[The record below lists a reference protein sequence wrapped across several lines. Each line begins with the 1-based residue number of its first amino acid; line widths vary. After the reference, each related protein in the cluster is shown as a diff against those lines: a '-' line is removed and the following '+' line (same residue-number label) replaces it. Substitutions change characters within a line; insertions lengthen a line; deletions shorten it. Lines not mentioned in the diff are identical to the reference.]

1 VDEEQ
6 ISEMV
11 LSKSMRLQEA
21 RPSSRRVIRGR
32 RSVVNLDPQQNYY
45 RDGDSQMVWHQGNGL
60 IEVEMS
66 EQLGEI

>member
-45 RDGDSQMVWHQGNGL
+45 RDGDSQMVWQQGNGL

>member
-45 RDGDSQMVWHQGNGL
+45 RDGDSQMVWQQGTGL

>member
-1 VDEEQ
+1 MDEEQ